1 MISWPLKSLKMARHL
16 RLTSSELSDTFYN
29 TRFDVAIVVYGC
41 GLIEH
46 TVQLVNFADKYF
58 AIFQFSLFC
67 GLNICS
73 YSRGSIT
80 AHVQK
85 IKFYAN

>member
-46 TVQLVNFADKYF
+46 TVQPVTNILRFFN
-58 AIFQFSLFC
+58 FSLFC
-67 GLNICS
+67 GLNICG
-73 YSRGSIT
+73 YSRGSVT

>member
-1 MISWPLKSLKMARHL
+1 MARHL

-29 TRFDVAIVVYGC
+29 ARFDVAIVVYGC

-58 AIFQFSLFC
+58 AIFQFFPILQIKYLQLFT
-67 GLNICS
+67 S
-73 YSRGSIT
+73 SVT